1 MLASHETTANFRLA
15 HSSGLTDICE
25 KARYECTCFGM
36 IYFAWVVQ
44 REPNMLTPCQRELA
58 VIMAHTYNWN
68 EVETKGLHVKQLQAE
83 RRDLSYIH
91 EALPWASQSNA
102 SHAVRMPCFKIG
114 GTERCS
120 SVQRARKESYPNWC
134 CPVVTPRK
142 PYRASSLPIIRP
154 VYDWYRWYSGT
165 GWSNVEWCRS

>member
-15 HSSGLTDICE
+15 HSFGLTDTCE
-25 KARYECTCFGM
+25 KACECACCGM
-36 IYFAWVVQ
+36 ICFAWVVQ
-44 REPNMLTPCQRELA
+44 REPNMLTRCQWELT
-58 VIMAHTYNWN
+58 VIMAHTYNWK
-68 EVETKGLHVKQLQAE
+68 EVETKELHVKRLQAE

-102 SHAVRMPCFKIG
+102 SHAVWMPCFKIG

-134 CPVVTPRK
+134 CPVVTPRNAIQGVF
-142 PYRASSLPIIRP
+142 PSH
-154 VYDWYRWYSGT
+154 YSPGL
-165 GWSNVEWCRS
+165 